1 MLIELDY
8 LKKFKCVGS
17 DCLNTCCGGWSVY
30 AQQEALDNINNK
42 IKKLST
48 KKKYDNFSKAYKKFK
63 SSNDEVYILAD
74 KNNTCMFLDKH
85 KLCTLHKQF
94 HHSILPTGCQQF
106 PRRFIYFPKSE
117 FNSGS
122 FGCPE
127 ISRMALF
134 QNRILDVVIDGK
146 EKKSESINFLNL
158 NEGHDKQLDRYAI
171 NGQKIINLIYKLFL
185 DKNNIHL
192 ILRVVNQVTID
203 REYLESKPSQI
214 EEIFFFIYEVLK
226 KENITS
232 VNKDKFQLLFF
243 KNFFSSIIQDDLH
256 LPVKK
261 ILEKNCKD
269 FFVNNKKSILKFKKN
284 RILFDKLLK
293 KHSYFEQNYF
303 INEILGKLHCFT
315 RKSLDSQEM
324 IGKAILIYSISRFF
338 CITCLSK
345 NNEKNI
351 EYDFLKILSQTTKC
365 FDGINF
371 RKMIQLNKNIFNE
384 LILLF

>member
-1 MLIELDY
+1 M
-8 LKKFKCVGS
+8 
-17 DCLNTCCGGWSVY
+17 
-30 AQQEALDNINNK
+30 
-42 IKKLST
+42 
-48 KKKYDNFSKAYKKFK
+48 
-63 SSNDEVYILAD
+63 
-74 KNNTCMFLDKH
+74 
-85 KLCTLHKQF
+85 
-94 HHSILPTGCQQF
+94 
-106 PRRFIYFPKSE
+106 
-117 FNSGS
+117 
-122 FGCPE
+122 
-127 ISRMALF
+127 
-134 QNRILDVVIDGK
+134 
-146 EKKSESINFLNL
+146 
-158 NEGHDKQLDRYAI
+158 
-171 NGQKIINLIYKLFL
+171 
-185 DKNNIHL
+185 
-192 ILRVVNQVTID
+192 TID

-269 FFVNNKKSILKFKKN
+269 FFVNNKKSILTFKKN

-293 KHSYFEQNYF
+293 KHSYFEHNYF

-338 CITCLSK
+338 CITYLSK

>member
-17 DCLNTCCGGWSVY
+17 DCSNTCCGGHSIY
-30 AQQEALDNINNK
+30 AKQSALDDINNK
-42 IKKLST
+42 IEKLSN
-48 KKKYDNFSKAYKKFK
+48 KKEFNFFAKAYNEFK
-63 SSNDEVYILAD
+63 ASNKEVHVLAE
-74 KNNTCMFLDKH
+74 KNNTCFFLDKD
-85 KLCTLHKQF
+85 KLCKLHKHF
-94 HHSILPTGCQQF
+94 HHSILPSDCQKF
-106 PRRFIYFPKSE
+106 PRRPVYFPKSE
-117 FNSGS
+117 LNSGS

-127 ISRMALF
+127 ITRMALF
-134 QNRILDVVIDGK
+134 QNKILDVVIDGK
-146 EKKSESINFLNL
+146 EKKSETINFLNL

-171 NGQKIINLIYKLFL
+171 NGQKIVNLIYKLFL
-185 DKNNIHL
+185 EKNHIHL

-226 KENITS
+226 KENIIS
-232 VNKDKFQLLFF
+232 LNKDKFQLSFF
-243 KNFFSSIIQDDLH
+243 KNFFSIINQDDLH
-256 LPVKK
+256 PPVKK
-261 ILEKNCKD
+261 ILENNCKN
-269 FFVNNKKSILKFKKN
+269 FFVNNKESILTFKKN

-293 KHSYFEQNYF
+293 KHSYFEHNYF
-303 INEILGKLHCFT
+303 INEILGKLHFFT

-338 CITCLSK
+338 CITYLSK

-351 EYDFLKILSQTTKC
+351 EYDFSKILSQTTKC
-365 FDGINF
+365 FEGINF
-371 RKMIQLNKNIFNE
+371 RKMLQLNNNIFNE